1 MKSVTRGNYQ
11 QESADVISVEPH
23 EGTLKSHE
31 KKAVYFKFSPRFT
44 KPTKGWKKE
53 DKLEMRQDFAMFMSV
68 CSVDGC
74 AGVTMENKSTF
85 WTFWTIQMDNKNYLN
100 LKEKWCV
107 FILCSVI
114 LFFYVNHFW
123 PIFQFHTP

>member
-68 CSVDGC
+68 RSVDGC

-85 WTFWTIQMDNKNYLN
+85 
-100 LKEKWCV
+100 
-107 FILCSVI
+107 
-114 LFFYVNHFW
+114 
-123 PIFQFHTP
+123 